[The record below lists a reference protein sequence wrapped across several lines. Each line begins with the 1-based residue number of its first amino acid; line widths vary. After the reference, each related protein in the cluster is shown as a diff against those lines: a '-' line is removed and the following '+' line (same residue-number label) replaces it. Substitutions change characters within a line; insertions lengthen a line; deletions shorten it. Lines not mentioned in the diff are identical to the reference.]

1 MHQNAAPLSTTTLS
15 SPSLSLANFDYDSDV
30 SVPQPR
36 AVEESGSML
45 PPGAITRAVRH
56 IDTASP
62 FISPDMRE
70 DLATQSDIAELRAM
84 IQNEFSDLKKQILEP
99 NPPVP
104 VSPPSV
110 SVPETAF
117 ADTLRAELAVQ
128 MAKVSVL
135 EEENRKLRSEK
146 QGLRV
151 ELERAKNGDATLTQL
166 DAANAELRRLYVERQ
181 GLWDERADLWK

>member
-1 MHQNAAPLSTTTLS
+1 MHQTAVPLSTTTLS

-45 PPGAITRAVRH
+45 PLGAITRAARH

-70 DLATQSDIAELRAM
+70 DLATQSDIADLRAM
-84 IQNEFSDLKKQILEP
+84 IQNEFSDLKKQITEP

-104 VSPPSV
+104 VPPSV

-117 ADTLRAELAVQ
+117 ADALRAELAVQ

-151 ELERAKNGDATLTQL
+151 ELERARNGDATLTQL